1 MFFRTLLIGVLFLS
15 CSKNLY
21 NNPCDPESK
30 SFVETFLVL
39 AVSGEQKN
47 ACFPGITIKDNFG
60 LLLSSTTG
68 LISEHGG
75 NAAFG
80 SSLTYKLNLGSE
92 PKENVNVNIVVS
104 NPSYA
109 TVSPTSII
117 WTPND
122 WQLERMI
129 TVTAVNDTLLNGTRD
144 FLIRFVPTSAD
155 SNLRLQER
163 LILMQIQDNDKRLF
177 VNSTLTKG
185 NLGGIVGADA
195 MCSMDPKCP
204 VGSQCKAMLVTD
216 TGVRIASVTANAGDG
231 QVDWVL
237 KPYASYYQSNN
248 ITLIGTTNGVSLLTF
263 PVLAGI
269 DPGSVTTWTGMGTS
283 WDAQPDHC
291 SNWGNSVSGNG
302 VVGSS
307 SSTSGALLNNLNVA
321 CTSDLKFYCA
331 EQ

>member
-1 MFFRTLLIGVLFLS
+1 MS
-15 CSKNLY
+15 
-21 NNPCDPESK
+21 ES
-30 SFVETFLVL
+30 
-39 AVSGEQKN
+39 
-47 ACFPGITIKDNFG
+47 
-60 LLLSSTTG
+60 
-68 LISEHGG
+68 GG
-75 NAAFG
+75 NASQGSSITFESFFG
-80 SSLTYKLNLGSE
+80 SA
-92 PKENVNVNIVVS
+92 PKDTVSVQVIVS

-109 TVSPTSII
+109 TVSPTSFV

-122 WQLERMI
+122 WEVSKNI

-144 FLIRFVPTSAD
+144 FLIRLLPTSAD

-163 LILMQIQDNDKRLF
+163 LISMQIQDNDKRLF

-204 VGSQCKAMLVTD
+204 AGSLCKAMLVTD
-216 TGVRIASVTANAGDG
+216 SGVRIASLTANAGDG

-263 PVLAGI
+263 PLLAGI

-302 VVGSS
+302 VVGNS